1 MNELHIANGP
11 EGIKAR
17 IDTIF
22 RKLPY
27 FMPWIW
33 ELIALAKAEGIE
45 ITKDEAEAYL
55 DELHNIE
62 LDQEKL
68 EKVAGGMKIVVIK
81 TCDNKLS
88 LPRPGYD

>member
-33 ELIALAKAEGIE
+33 ELFVLAAILGLAVGAGLSAWADYTLAK
-45 ITKDEAEAYL
+45 
-55 DELHNIE
+55 
-62 LDQEKL
+62 
-68 EKVAGGMKIVVIK
+68 
-81 TCDNKLS
+81 
-88 LPRPGYD
+88 

>member
-33 ELIALAKAEGIE
+33 ELIALAAILGL
-45 ITKDEAEAYL
+45 AFG
-55 DELHNIE
+55 
-62 LDQEKL
+62 
-68 EKVAGGMKIVVIK
+68 AG
-81 TCDNKLS
+81 LS
-88 LPRPGYD
+88 AWADYTLAK